1 VRDYLLFVDTETS
14 GLPKKWNQPY
24 SVKGNWPFSIQ
35 IAWIIFN
42 KEGVEIK
49 RENHYINENDFKIE
63 PTSLKVHGIT
73 HEFLKTH
80 GERRKK
86 VMHKLAYDIKKYN
99 PMLIGHFMELDFHM
113 LNADFYR
120 SGIES
125 PVKNSPLFCTML
137 ASKTYVKNP
146 QSKFLKLSELY
157 NYLFDKTVNNI
168 HDAMVDAEIT
178 AASFF
183 ELLKRQEI
191 NDSKIEAQQT
201 YLISNSLST
210 QKEKT
215 WALLFFVSL
224 VALLALLLTA

>member
-1 VRDYLLFVDTETS
+1 LFVDTETS

-42 KEGVEIK
+42 KEGEEIK
-49 RENHYINENDFKIE
+49 RENHYINENDFRIE
-63 PTSLKVHGIT
+63 PSSLKVHGIT
-73 HEFLKTH
+73 HEFLKEN

-113 LNADFYR
+113 LNVDFYR

-125 PVKNSPLFCTML
+125 PVQNSPLFCTML
-137 ASKTYVKNP
+137 ASKDYVKNP
-146 QSKFLKLSELY
+146 RSRYLKLSELY
-157 NYLFDKTVNNI
+157 NYLFDKTVTNI
-168 HDAMVDAEIT
+168 HDAIVDAEIT

-183 ELLKRQEI
+183 ELLKRGEI
-191 NDSKIEAQQT
+191 NDSKIEAQQKSFT
-201 YLISNSLST
+201 EDALSA
-210 QKEKT
+210 KKRSEERRVGK
-215 WALLFFVSL
+215 
-224 VALLALLLTA
+224 